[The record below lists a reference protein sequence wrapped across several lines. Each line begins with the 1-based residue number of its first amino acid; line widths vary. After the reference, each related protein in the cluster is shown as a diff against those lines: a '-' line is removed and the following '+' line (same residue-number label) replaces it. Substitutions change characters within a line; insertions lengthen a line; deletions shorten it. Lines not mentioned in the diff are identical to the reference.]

1 MLDIM
6 NQINTSLQFV
16 LIRVFIGRS
25 KRFTRGKISFGGWIE
40 ASTTLD
46 VSYRYRGHHKEE
58 SQNMIET

>member
-1 MLDIM
+1 M
-6 NQINTSLQFV
+6 
-16 LIRVFIGRS
+16 RVFVGRS
-25 KRFTRGKISFGGWIE
+25 KRVKAVETRGKISFGGWID